1 MFYYVTY
8 AFQSESTLYSC
19 LKVKEPLARSR
30 RKIWRLSDCNWTQTG
45 QTGQNGWVFVYKLSG
60 CGFEYSQWSFCS
72 AEFTLLLLFSE
83 FLITALFVIYSSPSM
98 FAKSQ
103 LRSFSSVIPSK
114 YIHCLYT
121 FGIPFFVWKVLY
133 QGSFVFIKTSRISFT
148 VSLKIFTIYSIYHFG
163 EMNICNDL

>member
-72 AEFTLLLLFSE
+72 AEFALLLLFSE

-98 FAKSQ
+98 FAQSQ
-103 LRSFSSVIPSK
+103 
-114 YIHCLYT
+114 
-121 FGIPFFVWKVLY
+121 
-133 QGSFVFIKTSRISFT
+133 SFVVFHQSFRQNYSLSIYLRLESDLSRFIYMFIKISKISVT
-148 VSLKIFTIYSIYHFG
+148 VHSKMFTIYFIYLLRLF
-163 EMNICNDL
+163 LK